1 VACDKVFEGKRKV
14 IWETVCKPKE
24 FGGLGIPNL
33 KKKKKICGPSHA
45 MFMA

>member
-1 VACDKVFEGKRKV
+1 VACDKIFEGKRKV

-33 KKKKKICGPSHA
+33 KKKICGPSHA